1 MHLTQESRGVLRK
14 SSEPWWPG
22 QSRGSQCLCP
32 AVTRPGDTSRYSV
45 TRVSPCKSLSSP
57 VDTFLSS
64 GTGYCWCV
72 DAEGRPVAGSS
83 VRHARPLCQ
92 LVGVT
97 GRWRRGKRR
106 LKDTKKRHKKKG
118 LCTQIDR

>member
-1 MHLTQESRGVLRK
+1 MRRK
-14 SSEPWWPG
+14 SSAPWGPG
-22 QSRGSQCLCP
+22 RSLGSRCLCP
-32 AVTRPGDTSRYSV
+32 AATRPGVTSRYNV
-45 TRVSPCKSLSSP
+45 TRVSPSNSLSPP
-57 VDTFLSS
+57 VDTFLLS

-72 DAEGRPVAGSS
+72 DGEGRPVAGSS

-106 LKDTKKRHKKKG
+106 LRDKRRKKKG
-118 LCTQIDR
+118 LCTQVDR